1 MRLCG
6 HVSARVCGS
15 VYMGTFVS
23 VCGFARTHMSEVRPD
38 MTSRQRVQAMD
49 WRCFGQRNH
58 VTILRGRHFDMQYEN
73 ADTLKGRIKT
83 DGSSFARSQTPS
95 LRELVKC
102 PIRSNKAMGFD
113 SADSFS
119 RPANV
124 QSEEVQTS
132 SRSQVEEAQ
141 LKRDFLNLGRGGQ
154 RSGWDSQSMLVY
166 VKSRNVSPEHS
177 PMASPVGRTS
187 PVASIVHGE
196 RGANKHIGRSSTLQ
210 VFVSPEPLIQ
220 SF

>member
-1 MRLCG
+1 VCLCG
-6 HVSARVCGS
+6 HVSARVCGT
-15 VYMGTFVS
+15 VDMRTFVS
-23 VCGFARTHMSEVRPD
+23 MCGFAHTHMPEVRPD

-73 ADTLKGRIKT
+73 ADTLKGRLRT
-83 DGSSFARSQTPS
+83 TGSSFARSQTPS
-95 LRELVKC
+95 LRELAKC
-102 PIRSNKAMGFD
+102 QRRSNMTMGFD

-124 QSEEVQTS
+124 QSQELQTM

-141 LKRDFLNLGRGGQ
+141 LKRDFLNQGRSGQ

-196 RGANKHIGRSSTLQ
+196 RGANQHIGRSSTLQ
-210 VFVSPEPLIQ
+210 VFVSQ